1 MVIENGIINFQN
13 LKKIRLSVDM
23 LEKRLRQLG
32 IASIKDVKY
41 ATVEVSGELGYELKG
56 KTSRLRKVIFRNL
69 LMK

>member
-1 MVIENGIINFQN
+1 MVIENGIINFRN

-41 ATVEVSGELGYELKG
+41 ATVEVSGD
-56 KTSRLRKVIFRNL
+56 RI
-69 LMK
+69 